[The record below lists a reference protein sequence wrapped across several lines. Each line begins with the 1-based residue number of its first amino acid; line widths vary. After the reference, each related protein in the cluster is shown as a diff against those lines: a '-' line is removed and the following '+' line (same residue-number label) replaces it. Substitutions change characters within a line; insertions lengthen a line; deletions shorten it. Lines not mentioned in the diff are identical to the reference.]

1 LLTSF
6 GLASH
11 SFFAGSFSETYIVE
25 PTMCPLRLKNRKWE
39 GGAILVVQMMQ
50 MGAMM

>member
-1 LLTSF
+1 LLASF

-11 SFFAGSFSETYIVE
+11 TLSLQALFLKHIVE
-25 PTMCPLRLKNRKWE
+25 PTMCPLLLKNRKWE